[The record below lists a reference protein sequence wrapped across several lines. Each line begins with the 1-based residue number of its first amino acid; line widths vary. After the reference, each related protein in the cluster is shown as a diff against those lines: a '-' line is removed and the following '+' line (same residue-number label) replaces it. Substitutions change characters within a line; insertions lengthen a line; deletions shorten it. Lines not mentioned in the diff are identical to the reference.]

1 MRGVLGVGR
10 LYHWNGEGGLWLQ
23 LYSRPPPS
31 PSLSPVT
38 VDQPLKLNGAEISA
52 DMYVGGCVWGVGM
65 DE

>member
-1 MRGVLGVGR
+1 MVSGCNFTL
-10 LYHWNGEGGLWLQ
+10 L
-23 LYSRPPPS
+23 PPPS

-52 DMYVGGCVWGVGM
+52 DMYVGECVWGVGM